1 MKDNRN
7 YASGSLPERAPL
19 ASAYVPM
26 QESAEPNYEPA
37 TALARG
43 TLFPGLDLP
52 FMNMVNQPGPA
63 TPLSELMAVD
73 FVADELRLYLDTHK
87 DDTEAFEM
95 LQRILA
101 LSSQAHREYA
111 AQSQSS
117 VICHLVSETMALN
130 VTVLDIS
137 LPSLSMTTASTLCT
151 TPE

>member
-7 YASGSLPERAPL
+7 CASGSLPERAPL

-111 AQSQSS
+111 EKYGP
-117 VICHLVSETMALN
+117 ITPGDMLGDKKFCW
-130 VTVLDIS
+130 
-137 LPSLSMTTASTLCT
+137 LSGPWPWELRTRR
-151 TPE
+151 EG